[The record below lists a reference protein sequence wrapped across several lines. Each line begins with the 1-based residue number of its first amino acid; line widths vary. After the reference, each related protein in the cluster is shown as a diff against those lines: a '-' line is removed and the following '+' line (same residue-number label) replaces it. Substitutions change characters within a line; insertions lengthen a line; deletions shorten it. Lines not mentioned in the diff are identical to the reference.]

1 MGGGF
6 AASGMGRGLQG
17 RAMALPRVFAPPQ
30 GFPFDHGP
38 SVGRRGGFHIR
49 PRAFMLPRGAAGWG
63 HPALRSSGWRRPSR
77 LAQNA
82 KFIRRGGIYPARR
95 CLRCHRVPG
104 TMQASSPTEVCD
116 TITATVPHLPHTLPS
131 VVGADSISARR
142 RLRRRKPGRYG
153 IGPYRGCD
161 NTKRLP
167 SPFARTPAPS
177 PTPEK
182 FLIPNSSFSP
192 PPSSPSKKPKGPTP

>member
-30 GFPFDHGP
+30 GSPFDHGP

-49 PRAFMLPRGAAGWG
+49 PRAFAPPRGAAGWG
-63 HPALRSSGWRRPSR
+63 IPPYDRPGGGDRPGWPKMQNLFVGAGFIPPAGVCVATGFPGRCKHRPLQR
-77 LAQNA
+77 FAIPLA
-82 KFIRRGGIYPARR
+82 
-95 CLRCHRVPG
+95 
-104 TMQASSPTEVCD
+104 
-116 TITATVPHLPHTLPS
+116 ATVPHLPHTLPS
-131 VVGADSISARR
+131 VVGADSISARG

-167 SPFARTPAPS
+167 SPFARAPAPS